1 MLVAALVLIDTTP
14 GQLGTTEDPDDEQ
27 GPPPPPEV
35 VAALTT
41 VPSTNEE
48 LANGVRH
55 LMPHYLH
62 RRDPAE
68 LAAVLDTTIF
78 DAAAMRRGFEVLAG
92 WSSVDRL
99 STIAAPTLVVAG
111 RHDVFTSWPQA
122 RRIAL
127 RIAGAELVIF
137 EDSGHMP
144 WLDEPDRFFDVV
156 AGWLDEGT
164 S

>member
-1 MLVAALVLIDTTP
+1 MVAALVLIDTTP
-14 GQLGTTEDPDDEQ
+14 GQLGATEDPDDEQ

-35 VAALTT
+35 VALLTT
-41 VPSTNEE
+41 APATNEA
-48 LANGVRH
+48 LADGVRQ

-62 RRDPAE
+62 RREPAE
-68 LAAVLDTTIF
+68 LAAVLDATIF
-78 DAAAMRRGFEVLAG
+78 DAAAMVRGFEVLAS

-99 STIAAPTLVVAG
+99 SAISAPTLVVAG

-122 RRIAL
+122 RRIAS
-127 RIAGAELVIF
+127 RIAGADLVIF

-156 AGWLDEGT
+156 NGWLDEVLA
-164 S
+164 